1 MTMAP
6 RVKALVLHTSPFALL
21 SCGLLAFA
29 SLATTGDDGLDLL
42 WKAAVCGVFGAF
54 TARCVVLRTTI
65 SRLRAEVVVAKKT
78 ARSAAVEAREAKAIA
93 RAAEAEVAAL
103 RAEIHK
109 RVDELTRET
118 AEELTRMRKAQAKAM
133 IDDVTALLGGDG
145 AAIPMPRPDL
155 HIVKPPPMH
164 LVDTED

>member
-1 MTMAP
+1 MAP

-21 SCGLLAFA
+21 SAGLLFLT
-29 SLATTGDDGLDLL
+29 SLATTGDEGLELL
-42 WKAAVCGVFGAF
+42 WKAGVCAAF
-54 TARCVVLRTTI
+54 ATFVARCVVLRTTI
-65 SRLRAEVVVAKKT
+65 TRLRAEVAVAKKA
-78 ARSAAVEAREAKAIA
+78 ARRAGVEAREAKAVA
-93 RAAEAEVAAL
+93 KAAEAEVATL

-118 AEELTRMRKAQAKAM
+118 AEELSRMRKAQAKAM

-155 HIVKPPPMH
+155 HIVKPPPIH